1 MENDKQQSKIRKFEG
16 VYGDDGSTILP
27 TSTWQAA
34 GAGDGAQGEHF
45 GYTQECQYPS
55 RQYHRSFSQY

>member
-27 TSTWQAA
+27 TSTWQATSA
-34 GAGDGAQGEHF
+34 RDGAQDKHF
-45 GYTQECQYPS
+45 KYTQEC
-55 RQYHRSFSQY
+55 